1 MAQIPQINN
10 PITSKNYN
18 YSPRQQDANTEP
30 FDIVKLTGIDSAGG
44 GSDSSAKSRLEMGNR
59 ELIPLQVQVAK
70 DPTLAVEMLKDLLNV
85 EVLNQALVTGHTEL
99 YGSLQNLAKELYVTS
114 DELVEEIQNQE
125 QQNTMFSGQEFYD
138 VLREVSQTTSDPNTK
153 ELIGN
158 LLKSINFA
166 QNKAEI
172 LGALRAN
179 LKFLSEYYSPN
190 EKLSQKLLDL
200 SQKWGADDADKYFE
214 MLKGETLA
222 ILKDVSGSLL
232 NDDKTQMLLPL
243 ITHNLSRYNNNPYMC
258 REQFNLLLTQISSGT
273 LRESLKNSFNRLYS
287 AIFDRKPMQDPHTME
302 EISKMGEQFPTNQ
315 ENQVSDNNYTT
326 NSLKNQ
332 PLSENSEGKNEVFEE
347 VSTQIRQNS
356 KITTE
361 NIGEIAT
368 SNNKEPI
375 EIFDSEGNPI
385 GFQDPNINRILD
397 ENGKFIPFSP
407 DQPVFDAEGKQV
419 GFLPQAMFDEYGSL
433 IAGHPLMDEDGKF
446 IQFGLGMEVFDE
458 NGNSM
463 GFFAQDLFD
472 ENGDMIQQTLVDANG
487 NPLAFTPRYP
497 VYDEV
502 GEQVGFTAYLFSRN
516 GNPVLNQPLV
526 DINGN
531 ILPFIPAMP
540 LYDQYGAVA
549 AYQPRALF
557 DAEGNPILQPLVD
570 GDGYP
575 LATIPQEPVLNE
587 IGEQIG
593 FRVKLFDK
601 NGKRVLH
608 EQIFDLDGNP
618 ISEAP
623 EEQEE
628 REITGWHKFLN
639 EMMSRSG
646 YTQQLKSEGYNIES
660 IVGAYNRGKFSGA
673 DALKAIIDGLF
684 MAKDDP
690 EAQAQA
696 ALMRDDFAKVNT
708 MQEMIDG
715 LNSLLRDLPDVPLR
729 ERLYGVFVEI
739 VDKMAVKSELPQHG
753 VRPPVSSTL
762 DNLTDFIQ
770 TNINNP
776 ALKSLDSFN
785 ASNLLQSLLNA
796 PGVFTP
802 LAHYILPLEVA
813 NTRAFGELWVDND
826 ENNPNN
832 TPGTQRNYH
841 LFLTFDVESIG
852 RFEIDMYA
860 LGEDVNLSLL
870 YPPRFER
877 EIEPMKDRV
886 NKIIRNI
893 GYRAQNF
900 ETAPLKK
907 PHNLVEVFPKITD
920 KRITLNKRV

>member
-30 FDIVKLTGIDSAGG
+30 FDIVKLTGVGSAGVNSDSA
-44 GSDSSAKSRLEMGNR
+44 SKSRLEMGNR
-59 ELIPLQVQVAK
+59 ELIPMQVQVAK

-85 EVLNQALVTGHTEL
+85 EVLNQALITGHTEL
-99 YGSLQNLAKELYVTS
+99 YGSLQNLAKELYVKPE
-114 DELVEEIQNQE
+114 DLVEEIQNQE
-125 QQNTMFSGQEFYD
+125 QQNTMFSGHEFYD
-138 VLREVSQTTSDPNTK
+138 VLREVAKTTSDPNTK

-166 QNKAEI
+166 QNKNEI

-200 SQKWGADDADKYFE
+200 SQKWGADDADKYFDY
-214 MLKGETLA
+214 LKDETLS

-232 NDDKTQMLLPL
+232 NDEKTQMLIPL

-258 REQFNLLLTQISSGT
+258 KEYFNLLLTQISSGT

-287 AIFDRKPMQDPHTME
+287 AIFDKNPMQNPATME
-302 EISKMGEQFPTNQ
+302 EVAKMGEQL
-315 ENQVSDNNYTT
+315 SDDINYTT
-326 NSLKNQ
+326 NTLKNQ
-332 PLSENSEGKNEVFEE
+332 PLS
-347 VSTQIRQNS
+347 QNS
-356 KITTE
+356 TDKNTIFGEVNGQIQQNDKIKGGI
-361 NIGEIAT
+361 IGEIAT
-368 SNNKEPI
+368 KNNEPFA
-375 EIFDSEGNPI
+375 IFDFEGKLI
-385 GFQDPNINRILD
+385 GYQDPNINRLID
-397 ENGKFIPFSP
+397 ENGKFIPFTP
-407 DQPVFDAEGKQV
+407 DQPVFNSEGKPV
-419 GFLPQAMFDEYGSL
+419 GFLPQAMYDEFGTL
-433 IAGHPLMDEDGKF
+433 IAGHPLMDENGDF
-446 IQFGLGMEVFDE
+446 IPYTIGTPVFDE
-458 NGNSM
+458 NGSSV
-463 GFFAQDLFD
+463 GYLAQPLYD
-472 ENGDMIQQTLVDANG
+472 ENGEQIMQTLVDANG
-487 NPLAFTPRYP
+487 NPIAFTPKFA
-497 VYDEV
+497 VFDEN
-502 GEQVGFTAYLFSRN
+502 GQQVGYSANLFSQN
-516 GNPVLNQPLV
+516 GNLVLNQPLI

-531 ILPFIPAMP
+531 LLPFIPAMP
-540 LYDQYGAVA
+540 LYDQDGNVA

-557 DAEGNPILQPLVD
+557 DENGNPIMQPLVD

-575 LATIPQEPVLNE
+575 LSTIPQEPVLNE

-593 FRVKLFDK
+593 FRAKLFDK
-601 NGKRVLH
+601 NGKRVFSD
-608 EQIFDLDGNP
+608 QIFDMDGNP
-618 ISEAP
+618 ISDDAKP
-623 EEQEE
+623 H
-628 REITGWHKFLN
+628 EITGWHKFLHD
-639 EMMSRSG
+639 MMSSSG
-646 YTQQLKSEGYNIES
+646 YTQQLKSMGYSIES
-660 IVGAYNRGKFSGA
+660 ILNAYNRGKFGGT
-673 DALKAIIDGLF
+673 DALKTLIEGLF
-684 MAKDDP
+684 LTKDDP
-690 EAQAQA
+690 ETQAQI
-696 ALMRDDFAKVNT
+696 ALMREDFSKPNT
-708 MQEMIDG
+708 MQELIDD
-715 LNSLLRDLPDVPLR
+715 LNSLLRDMPDIPLR

-739 VDKMAVKSELPQHG
+739 VDKMAVKNELPQHG

-762 DNLTDFIQ
+762 DNLTDFIEQ
-770 TNINNP
+770 NINNP

-852 RFEIDMYA
+852 RFELDMYA

-870 YPPRFER
+870 YPPRFEK
-877 EIEPMKDRV
+877 EVEPMKDRV

-907 PHNLVEVFPKITD
+907 PHNLVEVFPKIVD

>member
-18 YSPRQQDANTEP
+18 YSPRQQQDANTEP
-30 FDIVKLTGIDSAGG
+30 FDVVRLTGVGGAGVNSDSA
-44 GSDSSAKSRLEMGNR
+44 SKSRLEMGNR
-59 ELIPLQVQVAK
+59 ELIPLQVQAPK

-99 YGSLQNLAKELYVTS
+99 YGSLQDLAKELYVS
-114 DELVEEIQNQE
+114 SEELVDEIQNQE
-125 QQNTMFSGQEFYD
+125 QQNTMFSGHEFYD
-138 VLREVSQTTSDPNTK
+138 VLREVAQTTSDPNTK

-166 QNKAEI
+166 QNKNEI

-214 MLKGETLA
+214 MLKGETLS

-232 NDDKTQMLLPL
+232 NDDKTQMLIPL

-258 REQFNLLLTQISSGT
+258 KEQFNLLLTQISSGT
-273 LRESLKNSFNRLYS
+273 LRESLKNSFNRLYA
-287 AIFDRKPMQDPHTME
+287 AIFDKSPMQDPHTVEEIAKMNE
-302 EISKMGEQFPTNQ
+302 EISN
-315 ENQVSDNNYTT
+315 NNYTT
-326 NSLKNQ
+326 NPLKNQ
-332 PLSENSEGKNEVFEE
+332 PLSQNSDDKNLIFDEASAEI
-347 VSTQIRQNS
+347 QQNS
-356 KITTE
+356 KILE
-361 NIGEIAT
+361 DNIGEIAT
-368 SNNKEPI
+368 QTKELI
-375 EIFDSEGNPI
+375 AVFDEEGNQI
-385 GFQDPNINRILD
+385 GFQDPNVNRLLD
-397 ENGKFIPFSP
+397 ENGNIIPFTP
-407 DQPVFDAEGKQV
+407 DQPVFDSDGRQV
-419 GFLPQAMFDEYGSL
+419 GLLPRAMFDEFGSMISGL
-433 IAGHPLMDEDGKF
+433 PLMDENGNF
-446 IQFGLGMEVFDE
+446 IPYEPGTPVFDE
-458 NGNSM
+458 NGTGI
-463 GFFAQDLFD
+463 GFMAQPMYD
-472 ENGDMIQQTLVDANG
+472 ENGDVIQQTLVDING
-487 NPLAFTPRYP
+487 NPIAFTPRFP
-497 VYDEV
+497 VYDEN
-502 GEQVGFTAYLFSRN
+502 GEQVGFSAHLFSQN
-516 GNPVLNQPLV
+516 GNIVLNQPLV
-526 DINGN
+526 DTNGN
-531 ILPFIPAMP
+531 LLPFIPAMP
-540 LYDQYGAVA
+540 LFDEYGGVV

-557 DAEGNPILQPLVD
+557 DADGNPIMQPLVD

-575 LATIPQEPVLNE
+575 LAAIPQEPVLNE
-587 IGEQIG
+587 LGVQIG
-593 FRVKLFDK
+593 FRAKLFDK
-601 NGKRVLH
+601 NGNRILS
-608 EQIFDLDGNP
+608 EQVFDMDGNP
-618 ISEAP
+618 ISGDALEP
-623 EEQEE
+623 PQE
-628 REITGWHKFLN
+628 ISGWHKFLN
-639 EMMSRSG
+639 ELMSDSG
-646 YTQQLKSEGYNIES
+646 YTQRLKMAGYNIEN
-660 IVGAYNRGKFSGA
+660 ILGTYNRGRFSGM
-673 DALKAIIDGLF
+673 DALKALIDGLF
-684 MAKDDP
+684 IPKEEP

-696 ALMRDDFAKVNT
+696 SLMHDDLAKVNT
-708 MQEMIDG
+708 MQEMIDT
-715 LNSLLRDLPDVPLR
+715 LNSLLRDMPDVPLR
-729 ERLYGVFVEI
+729 ERLYGVFVNI
-739 VDKMAVKSELPQHG
+739 VDKMAVKNELPQHG

-762 DNLTDFIQ
+762 DNLTEFIQ

-841 LFLTFDVESIG
+841 LFLTFDVETIG
-852 RFEIDMYA
+852 RFELDMYA

-870 YPPRFER
+870 YPPKFER
-877 EIEPMKDRV
+877 EIDPMKDRV

-920 KRITLNKRV
+920 KRVTLNKRV

>member
-18 YSPRQQDANTEP
+18 YSPRQQQDANTEP
-30 FDIVKLTGIDSAGG
+30 FDVVKLTGVGGAGVNSDSA
-44 GSDSSAKSRLEMGNR
+44 SKSRLEMGNR
-59 ELIPLQVQVAK
+59 ELIPLQVQAPK

-99 YGSLQNLAKELYVTS
+99 YGSLQNLAKELYVSS
-114 DELVEEIQNQE
+114 DKLVEEIQNQE
-125 QQNTMFSGQEFYD
+125 QQNTMFSGHEFYD
-138 VLREVSQTTSDPNTK
+138 VLREVAQTTSDSNTK

-166 QNKAEI
+166 QNKNEI

-232 NDDKTQMLLPL
+232 NDDKTQMLIPL

-258 REQFNLLLTQISSGT
+258 KEQFNLLLTQISSGT

-287 AIFDRKPMQDPHTME
+287 AIFDKKPMQDPHTME
-302 EISKMGEQFPTNQ
+302 EIAKMGEELPTI
-315 ENQVSDNNYTT
+315 NYTT
-326 NSLKNQ
+326 NDRKNQ
-332 PLSENSEGKNEVFEE
+332 PLSQNSSDKNLNFDEAN
-347 VSTQIRQNS
+347 TQIQQNS
-356 KITTE
+356 KISAD

-368 SNNKEPI
+368 SSKEPI
-375 EIFDSEGNPI
+375 AIFDSEGEQI
-385 GFQDPNINRILD
+385 GFQDPNINRLLD
-397 ENGKFIPFSP
+397 ENGNVIPFTP
-407 DQPVFDAEGKQV
+407 EQPVFDAEGRQL
-419 GFLPQAMFDEYGSL
+419 GFLPQAMFDEFGSM
-433 IAGHPLMDEDGKF
+433 IAGHPLMDEDGNF
-446 IQFGLGMEVFDE
+446 IPYQVGTPLFDE
-458 NGNSM
+458 NGSAVGYM
-463 GFFAQDLFD
+463 AQPLYD

-487 NPLAFTPRYP
+487 NPMAFTPRFP
-497 VYDEV
+497 VYDES
-502 GEQVGFTAYLFSRN
+502 GEQVGYSPNLFSQN
-516 GNPVLNQPLV
+516 GNLVLNQPLV
-526 DINGN
+526 DVNGN
-531 ILPFIPAMP
+531 LLPFIPAKP
-540 LYDQYGAVA
+540 LYDEFGAVI

-557 DAEGNPILQPLVD
+557 SAEGDAIMQPLVD

-575 LATIPQEPVLNE
+575 LAEIPQEPVLNDL
-587 IGEQIG
+587 GEQIG
-593 FRVKLFDK
+593 FRAKLFDE
-601 NGKRVLH
+601 NGERVLS
-608 EQIFDLDGNP
+608 EQVFDMEGNP
-618 ISEAP
+618 VSEEAA
-623 EEQEE
+623 EEP
-628 REITGWHKFLN
+628 REITGWHKYLN
-639 EMMSRSG
+639 EKMSESG
-646 YTQQLKSEGYNIES
+646 YTQQLKSNGYSPDS
-660 IVGAYNRGKFSGA
+660 IVNAYNRGKFSGT
-673 DALKAIIDGLF
+673 DALKTLIDGLF
-684 MAKDDP
+684 MAKEDP
-690 EAQAQA
+690 QAQAQIE
-696 ALMRDDFAKVNT
+696 LMHTDLAKVNT
-708 MQEMIDG
+708 MQELIDE
-715 LNSLLRDLPDVPLR
+715 LNSLLRDMPDVPMR
-729 ERLYGVFVEI
+729 ERLYGIFVDI
-739 VDKMAVKSELPQHG
+739 IDKMAVKSELPQHG
-753 VRPPVSSTL
+753 IRPPVSSTL
-762 DNLTDFIQ
+762 DSLTDFIQ

-852 RFEIDMYA
+852 RFELDMYA
-860 LGEDVNLSLL
+860 LGENVNLSLL
-870 YPPRFER
+870 YPPKFEK

-886 NKIIRNI
+886 NKIINNI
-893 GYRAQNF
+893 GYKAQNF

-907 PHNLVEVFPKITD
+907 THNLVEVFPKITD